1 MQGPFRTP
9 ALLAAALLSKPVTAA
24 RIRKLLR
31 HAMKGSEADFRQ
43 TLAAIPNTTVR
54 AEVEAAAHAA
64 HAVRFA
70 G

>member
-9 ALLAAALLSKPVTAA
+9 QLLAAALLSKPVTAA

-43 TLAAIPNTTVR
+43 TLAAIPDTTLR
-54 AEVEAAAHAA
+54 AEVEAASQHT
-64 HAVRFA
+64 RFA